1 MIYMS
6 MELIIIVISLLLDV
20 GINALLM
27 SLGIFTS
34 SLLILMATYI
44 QCLILDS

>member
-1 MIYMS
+1 
-6 MELIIIVISLLLDV
+6 MELIIIVILLSLDI

-27 SLGIFTS
+27 SSEIFTS

-44 QCLILDS
+44 QWLILES